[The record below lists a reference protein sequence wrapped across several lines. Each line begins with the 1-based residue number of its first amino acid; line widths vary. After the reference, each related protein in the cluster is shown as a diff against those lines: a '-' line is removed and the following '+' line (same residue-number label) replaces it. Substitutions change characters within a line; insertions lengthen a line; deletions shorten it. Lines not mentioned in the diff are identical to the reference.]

1 MQIEAYL
8 KKQLKHALDKFD
20 IDPTQMPDIQLET
33 PRDPDHGDISTN
45 LAMQLAKPLRNNPRK
60 IAGELVEKLE
70 LDPKLIESTGVAGP
84 GFINF
89 RYADQYLTD
98 ALKELI
104 AAGGVFGET
113 EEKKGQKALVEF
125 VSANPTGPLTV
136 GHGRNAVLGDTVARL
151 LEWTGAEV
159 DREYYFNNAGR
170 QMRKLGLSV
179 RARYLQ
185 AIGKSEELPEDGYK
199 GEYIKEI
206 AQDLVAKH
214 GESLADDADE
224 TIFKEAAE
232 SAIFDQIQTTLK
244 RMNIEMDSFFNEKS
258 LYDSGAIEET
268 VEKFREKGMI
278 YNEDG
283 AVWFKTTEFGKDK
296 DTVLIKSTGEPTYRL
311 PDIAYHANKLDRG
324 YDLCI
329 DVFGADHIDTYPD
342 VMNGIKVLGYDP
354 SKVDVLVYQ
363 FVTLVQ
369 DDKPYKMS
377 TRKANFVTLDEL
389 MDDVGEDV
397 TRFFFLMRSPNTHL
411 EFDVAKAKETGEKNP
426 VFYLQYAHA
435 RIQSILRKKAELS
448 EEADEHKL
456 ELLTHPSEITLIK
469 KLLGFPDVIVLSARH
484 LEPHRV
490 ITYLNE
496 LASDFT
502 SFYHDCRII
511 GEEQELMDARA
522 ELAKATAQVL
532 ANGLG
537 ILGITAPDR
546 M

>member
-45 LAMQLAKPLRNNPRK
+45 IAMQLAKPLRNNPRK

-268 VEKFREKGMI
+268 VEKFREKGMV

>member
-20 IDPTQMPDIQLET
+20 IDPAQIPDIQLET

-89 RYADQYLTD
+89 RYSDQYLTD

-104 AAGGVFGET
+104 AAGGAYGKT
-113 EEKKGQKALVEF
+113 EEKKGQKVLVEF

-206 AQDLVAKH
+206 AQDLVARH
-214 GESLADDADE
+214 GKSLADDADE

-268 VEKFREKGMI
+268 VEKFREKGMV
-278 YNEDG
+278 YSEDG

-369 DDKPYKMS
+369 EDKPYKMS

>member
-1 MQIEAYL
+1 MQIETYL
-8 KKQLKHALDKFD
+8 KIQLLTVLRSFDLDED
-20 IDPTQMPDIQLET
+20 QIPELHLET
-33 PRDPDHGDISTN
+33 PRDPSHGDVATN
-45 LAMQLAKPLRNNPRK
+45 VAMKLAKALRDNPRK
-60 IAGELVEKLE
+60 IAERIVDQIELN
-70 LDPKLIESTGVAGP
+70 PKKVASAEVAGP

-89 RYADQYLTD
+89 RYSDLYLTD
-98 ALKELI
+98 ALQELMD
-104 AAGGVFGET
+104 AGEMFGQSDERSG
-113 EEKKGQKALVEF
+113 EKVLVEF

-151 LEWTGAEV
+151 FEWTGAEV

-170 QMRKLGLSV
+170 QMRKLGQSV
-179 RARYLQ
+179 QVRYLQ
-185 AIGKSEELPEDGYK
+185 AIGREAELPEDGYE

-206 AQDLVAKH
+206 ANVLVEKH
-214 GESLADDADE
+214 GETLANNEDE
-224 TIFKEAAE
+224 TVFKKEAE

-244 RMNIEMDSFFNEKS
+244 RMNIKMDSFFNERT
-258 LYDSGAIEET
+258 LYENGMIDD
-268 VEKFREKGMI
+268 VVNRFREKKMAFD
-278 YNEDG
+278 EDG

-342 VMNGIKVLGYDP
+342 VMNGIGVLGYDQ
-354 SKVDVLVYQ
+354 SKVEVLVYQ

-369 DDKPYKMS
+369 DGNPYKMS

-411 EFDVAKAKETGEKNP
+411 EFDVARAKEAGDKNP

-435 RIQSILRKKAELS
+435 RIQSILRKIEELDENRAELN
-448 EEADEHKL
+448 L
-456 ELLTHPSEITLIK
+456 GLLKHESEITLIK
-469 KLLGFPDVIVLSARH
+469 KMLAFPEVITLSADH
-484 LEPHRV
+484 KEPHRV

-511 GEEQELMDARA
+511 GVEPALMKARA
-522 ELAKATAQVL
+522 ELAGAVAQVL
-532 ANGLG
+532 ANGLT

>member
-20 IDPTQMPDIQLET
+20 IDPAQMPDIQLET

-45 LAMQLAKPLRNNPRK
+45 IAMQLAKPLRNNPRK

-268 VEKFREKGMI
+268 VEKFREKGMV

>member
-8 KKQLKHALDKFD
+8 KKQLKQVLNEFD
-20 IDPTQMPDIQLET
+20 IEPAQMPDIQLET

-45 LAMQLAKPLRNNPRK
+45 IAMQLAKPLRNNPRK

-98 ALKELI
+98 ALGELI
-104 AAGGVFGET
+104 ATGGSYGKT
-113 EEKKGQKALVEF
+113 EDKKGQKALVEF

-199 GEYIKEI
+199 GEYIKDI
-206 AQDLVAKH
+206 AQDLVEKH
-214 GESLADDADE
+214 GKSLAGETDE

-232 SAIFDQIQTTLK
+232 SAIFDQIQNTLR

-268 VEKFREKGMI
+268 VEKFREKGMV

-324 YDLCI
+324 YNLCI

-342 VMNGIKVLGYDP
+342 VMNGIRILGYDP
-354 SKVDVLVYQ
+354 SKVEVLVYQ

-448 EEADEHKL
+448 EEAEEHKL
-456 ELLTHPSEITLIK
+456 ELLTHPSEVTLIK
-469 KLLGFPDVIVLSARH
+469 KLLGFPDVIALSARH

-522 ELAKATAQVL
+522 ELAKASAQVL